1 MRENR
6 KKVKMCISIQKKERD
21 ILRAFPS
28 FASTIVSYVLE
39 EFFMHVSIT
48 DLVREIYVGCSEADQ
63 RDVKIKQ
70 CIAEAF
76 SATLQRKETVKESPE
91 AGQRYWGALED
102 ETRAEEEGCVS
113 MQGPEDK

>member
-1 MRENR
+1 MKTE
-6 KKVKMCISIQKKERD
+6 KKVKMCISIPKKERD

-28 FASTIVSYVLE
+28 FASNIVSYVLE
-39 EFFMHVSIT
+39 EFFKHVSIT
-48 DLVREIYVGCSEADQ
+48 DLMREIYVGCSEADQ

-113 MQGPEDK
+113 LQAQEDK